1 MSQNKNDP
9 SNVSFDVETTG
20 HASKKKSTLL
30 RGPHGLRK
38 RRDAQDERVTKKGG
52 VAQETAPKTVRE
64 NNVAHTFLEADES
77 LPDQWGWQDKQTSA
91 KPAPRERV
99 GQRLFRAGV
108 RAKGKDRQT
117 QDSVQHEVRLDDD
130 GDFDMVEGSVKLQKV
145 LADAGVGSRRDMEE
159 LIISGRVSV
168 NGLPA
173 HVGQRIVDED
183 QVKVNGKLLQ
193 RKSLI
198 PTVPRI
204 VVYHKPA
211 GEIVSHSDPEGRP
224 TVFDKLPFTR
234 KGKWLAVGRLDFNT
248 EGLLILT
255 TSGDIANRMMHP
267 RYEQERE
274 YAVRVLGE
282 VTKAH
287 IETLKK
293 GIQLDDG
300 LAKFSIVEQ
309 LGGDGANRWVRV
321 VISEGRNREVRRMFE
336 AIGLTVSR
344 LIRVRFG
351 PVILPSLLKRGRF
364 EEWQRPQ
371 VVQLMREL
379 GLNAQVET
387 AVKHSRGGR
396 GYGEQSG
403 QDNRRKVEIVPENAH
418 LMSAF
423 GVEVVKEVGLTGR
436 GNANV
441 RTNHARGAARPSIRG
456 GMGVQKTRTNATHA
470 QSNQNGQG
478 GRTANEMSDGGR
490 RGSRAVNPAERST
503 RTASST
509 SDRSSTRVKTAR
521 GTAAA
526 EQPRQSVAARSGLYG
541 GRRNGSNGRRGG
553 SNGSGGE

>member
-1 MSQNKNDP
+1 
-9 SNVSFDVETTG
+9 
-20 HASKKKSTLL
+20 
-30 RGPHGLRK
+30 
-38 RRDAQDERVTKKGG
+38 
-52 VAQETAPKTVRE
+52 
-64 NNVAHTFLEADES
+64 
-77 LPDQWGWQDKQTSA
+77 
-91 KPAPRERV
+91 
-99 GQRLFRAGV
+99 
-108 RAKGKDRQT
+108 
-117 QDSVQHEVRLDDD
+117 
-130 GDFDMVEGSVKLQKV
+130 
-145 LADAGVGSRRDMEE
+145 MEE
-159 LIISGRVSV
+159 LIVSGRVSV

-204 VVYHKPA
+204 VIYHKPA

-293 GIQLDDG
+293 GIKLDDG
-300 LAKFSIVEQ
+300 LAKFSVVDQ

-423 GVEVVKEVGLTGR
+423 GVEVVREVGLTGR
-436 GNANV
+436 GAAGRSSN
-441 RTNHARGAARPSIRG
+441 TRGAAVRAPNRG
-456 GMGVQKTRTNATHA
+456 AAGMQKPRLSGGRA
-470 QSNQNGQG
+470 QMGQG
-478 GRTANEMSDGGR
+478 GRTQSELNDGR
-490 RGSRAVNPAERST
+490 RGARAASPVEQSERPASASGRPST
-503 RTASST
+503 RGKAARAASS
-509 SDRSSTRVKTAR
+509 SDR
-521 GTAAA
+521 
-526 EQPRQSVAARSGLYG
+526 PRQGVAARSGLYG
-541 GRRNGSNGRRGG
+541 GRRNGSGGRRGG
-553 SNGSGGE
+553 GE

>member
-1 MSQNKNDP
+1 MSQNKNSP
-9 SNVSFDVETTG
+9 SNLSPDVET
-20 HASKKKSTLL
+20 ASNAPKKKSTLL

-38 RRDAQDERVTKKGG
+38 RREDDHPSKKPRVT
-52 VAQETAPKTVRE
+52 QEAVQKTVRE
-64 NNVAHTFLEADES
+64 NNVAHTFLEADDS
-77 LPDQWGWQDKQTSA
+77 LPAQWGWQDKPEPNKS
-91 KPAPRERV
+91 APRERV

-108 RAKGKDRQT
+108 RSKGKDRHAQEGA
-117 QDSVQHEVRLDDD
+117 SREVRLDDD
-130 GDFDMVEGSVKLQKV
+130 AADIDVAEGSVKLQKV

-159 LIISGRVSV
+159 LIVSGRVSV

-204 VVYHKPA
+204 VIYHKPA

-300 LAKFSIVEQ
+300 LAKFSTVDQ

-436 GNANV
+436 GSV
-441 RTNHARGAARPSIRG
+441 GGRPNHARGTAARTPNRG
-456 GMGVQKTRTNATHA
+456 GVGMQKPRAAGAGRVQG
-470 QSNQNGQG
+470 GQGGRAPNEMVDGRRG
-478 GRTANEMSDGGR
+478 GRTANPVEQNPRSASASGR
-490 RGSRAVNPAERST
+490 PSSRGKAAP
-503 RTASST
+503 
-509 SDRSSTRVKTAR
+509 R
-521 GTAAA
+521 GTVSTD
-526 EQPRQSVAARSGLYG
+526 QPRQSVAARSGLYG
-541 GRRNGSNGRRGG
+541 GRRNGAGGRRGG
-553 SNGSGGE
+553 NNGNAGE

>member
-9 SNVSFDVETTG
+9 SSLSFDVGTSG
-20 HASKKKSTLL
+20 NAPKKKSTLL

-38 RRDAQDERVTKKGG
+38 RREDDRAPKKPHA
-52 VAQETAPKTVRE
+52 AQEAVQKTVRE
-64 NNVAHTFLEADES
+64 NNVAHTFLEADDS
-77 LPDQWGWQDKQTSA
+77 LPDQWGWQDKQDAA
-91 KPAPRERV
+91 KSAPRERV

-108 RAKGKDRQT
+108 RSKGKDRHAQEGA
-117 QDSVQHEVRLDDD
+117 SREARLDDD
-130 GDFDMVEGSVKLQKV
+130 AADVDVAEGSVKLQKV

-159 LIISGRVSV
+159 LIVSGRVSV

-300 LAKFSIVEQ
+300 LAKFSVVDQ

-396 GYGEQSG
+396 GYGDQSG

-436 GNANV
+436 GSAAG
-441 RTNHARGAARPSIRG
+441 RPNHARGAAVRVPNRG
-456 GMGVQKTRTNATHA
+456 AMGMQKPRASA
-470 QSNQNGQG
+470 GRAQG
-478 GRTANEMSDGGR
+478 GRTLNEQADGR
-490 RGSRAVNPAERST
+490 RGRAANPVEQAAKAVSASGRPST
-503 RTASST
+503 RGKASRGAAST
-509 SDRSSTRVKTAR
+509 
-521 GTAAA
+521 

-541 GRRNGSNGRRGG
+541 GRRNGSGGRRGG
-553 SNGSGGE
+553 GNGGE